1 MICTLNFSVVISAVK
16 GTIKTNAPSAQM
28 ECLMALSSFQMGMVQ
43 LVDRCLP
50 LPQRIRMVLGNVIPG
65 YNQYSGYAVQ
75 AERYR
80 MKMPWMEWQLM
91 VLVASV
97 ITRL

>member
-28 ECLMALSSFQMGMVQ
+28 ECIMALSLSQLGTGRVQ
-43 LVDRCLP
+43 LVDICLP

-65 YNQYSGYAVQ
+65 YNQHSGYAVQ

-80 MKMPWMEWQLM
+80 MKMLWME
-91 VLVASV
+91 
-97 ITRL
+97 